1 MDSPIPRSYLFVPG
15 NRPER
20 FSKACSAGADAVII
34 DLEDAV
40 PATEKAPARSDI
52 AAWLSA
58 SQPVSQPVS
67 QPISQP
73 VLIRINSSDSR
84 WFNDDLELCKLPGV
98 AGIVLPKAEQL
109 DDILQARSVGDSIA
123 VLPLIET
130 ARGFANAGELAR
142 APGVQRLMFGSIDFQ
157 LDLGING
164 DDDELLYFR
173 SQLVLLSRLAGLQA
187 PVDGV
192 TTAIDDA
199 GQLRAET
206 LRARRLGF
214 GGKLCIHPKQ
224 VGPVNQ
230 HFSPTEDEIAWA
242 KRVLHAAAAA
252 NGAAVALDGKMID
265 RPVILKAREIAGE
278 AARRA
283 PSGG

>member
-40 PATEKAPARSDI
+40 PAAEKGPARSDI

-58 SQPVSQPVS
+58 SQPV
-67 QPISQP
+67 
-73 VLIRINSSDSR
+73 LIRINSADSQ
-84 WFNDDLELCKLPGV
+84 WFHDDLELCKMPGV
-98 AGIVLPKAEQL
+98 AGIVLPKAERL
-109 DDILQARSVGDSIA
+109 DDILQVRSVGDSII

-130 ARGFANAGELAR
+130 ARGFANAGELAH
-142 APGVQRLMFGSIDFQ
+142 APGVQRLLFGSIDFQ

-164 DDDELLYFR
+164 DDEELLYFR

-230 HFSPTEDEIAWA
+230 HFSPSEDEIAWA
-242 KRVLHAAAAA
+242 KRVLDAAAAA

-265 RPVILKAREIAGE
+265 RPVILKAQEIADE
-278 AARRA
+278 AARRTT
-283 PSGG
+283 SRG